1 MARER
6 INTKETLKF
15 TREYT
20 HGITGGMAHVDA
32 EVTIDY
38 RKNSFFVE
46 PGSMHIPDGF
56 GRAIHLPKMIATAEL
71 LLEITEFVESELQD
85 VDNNALSD

>member
-6 INTKETLKF
+6 VSTKETLKF

-20 HGITGGMAHVDA
+20 HGLTGSLALVDA

-38 RKNSFFVE
+38 RKNTFYVE

-56 GRAIHLPKMIATAEL
+56 GMAKQLPKMIATAEL
-71 LLEITEFVESELQD
+71 LLEITEFVEAELQD
-85 VDNNALSD
+85 INHNA